1 MYKAIFSISVFCLLT
16 FTVFSQKKV
25 KCRSGQILELTSK
38 GELVNTNM
46 SDLLAMQTEKDSI
59 WKLTYATLLNNE
71 LDNRIIYANKEVEIT
86 LLQYEKNRNKAEEK
100 TYVSRILVAKKELKD
115 LDKSYQSINAD
126 ISKLLSKNKN
136 DVNAVITKYGGSIQ
150 ESESKFTSDA
160 KEEKALTETAKEPEV
175 KVEKASEIKTVE
187 EKPKVNTEK
196 PKADKKDHC
205 QVLFKGRNEKT
216 GKKQLVLYPDVLFT
230 YTPEQMKNYFRLDN
244 YLSGIFSFEKYDGK
258 LYINVELRFNSK
270 DVQKSYGS
278 INKKDFMRLDFIN
291 GKQIFLAAIET
302 EDPYI
307 ENYTGNTIYK
317 VKYELIDNADEDV
330 IKNHFLD
337 KLGILWSSGYESY
350 IIHKVDFMKEKM
362 ACLENAN

>member
-1 MYKAIFSISVFCLLT
+1 MYKAVFSISVFCLLS

-38 GELVNTNM
+38 GDLVNTNM
-46 SDLLAMQTEKDSI
+46 SDLLANHIEKDSV
-59 WKLTYATLLNNE
+59 WKLTYTALLNNE
-71 LDNRIIYANKEVEIT
+71 LDNRITYANKEVEIT

-115 LDKSYQSINAD
+115 LDKSYKYINAD

-136 DVNAVITKYGGSIQ
+136 DVNTVITKYGGSILEQ
-150 ESESKFTSDA
+150 ESQELPT
-160 KEEKALTETAKEPEV
+160 EKNSEV
-175 KVEKASEIKTVE
+175 KVESSDVLEVKVVEAPEIKTVE
-187 EKPKVNTEK
+187 EKPKINAEK
-196 PKADKKDHC
+196 PKADKKDMC

-216 GKKQLVLYPDVLFT
+216 GKKQVVLYPDVLFT

-244 YLSGIFSFEKYDGK
+244 YLSGIFGFEKYDGR
-258 LYINVELRFNSK
+258 LFINIELRFNSK
-270 DVQKSYGS
+270 DVQKSYGT

-291 GKQIFLAAIET
+291 GKQIFLAAVEV

-307 ENYTGNTIYK
+307 ESYTGNTIYK
-317 VKYELIDNADEDV
+317 AKYELIDNADEET

-350 IIHKVDFMKEKM
+350 TIHKVDFMKEKM
-362 ACLENAN
+362 HCLDNVK